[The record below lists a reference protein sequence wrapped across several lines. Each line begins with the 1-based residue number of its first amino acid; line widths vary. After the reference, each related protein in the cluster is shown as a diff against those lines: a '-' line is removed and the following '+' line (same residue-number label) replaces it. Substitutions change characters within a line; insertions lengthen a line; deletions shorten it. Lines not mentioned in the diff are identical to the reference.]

1 MDIRSLAGLALDQKE
16 YVPRTHK
23 LIMLYILFTYCSS
36 LRSRF
41 PIGQDMCNFW
51 IISIDVVF
59 PILVELYFQLVESF
73 LPLYVWVLYHV
84 PS

>member
-23 LIMLYILFTYCSS
+23 LIMLYILFYHSYCSC

-41 PIGQDMCNFW
+41 PLGPDICNFW
-51 IISIDVVF
+51 IINIDVVF
-59 PILVELYFQLVESF
+59 PILVELYFQLIESF
-73 LPLYVWVLYHV
+73 LPLYLWIL
-84 PS
+84 